1 MEGKSLREDRKQK
14 LKESKK
20 GLLEEVKITDGL
32 IKELRKRNI
41 ITDDVSI
48 ILYCNISN
56 NNNNTVL
63 LYTGFIVLYFCYS
76 LQ

>member
-20 GLLEEVKITDGL
+20 GLLEEVKITDRL

-48 ILYCNISN
+48 
-56 NNNNTVL
+56 
-63 LYTGFIVLYFCYS
+63 
-76 LQ
+76 LQY

>member
-1 MEGKSLREDRKQK
+1 MEGKTLREDRKQK

-20 GLLEEVKITDGL
+20 GLLEEVKITDEL

-56 NNNNTVL
+56 NNNTVL
-63 LYTGFIVLYFCYS
+63 LYTGCYCT
-76 LQ
+76 LLLL